1 MYPKFNWWVGI
12 VEDRADPAMLGRCRV
27 RIIGYHT
34 EDKNELPTVDLPWA
48 VPVTPTTSPGISGI
62 GETPSFVQGTTVLG
76 FFSDGEDEQLPVII
90 GTLPGK
96 PRNKRDKDIGF
107 SDPSG
112 KYPRSETGTGLN
124 GLQESDLS
132 RLARNAIAEGHVSLA
147 NKRAARQEAIPRAA
161 APHVESVASDIP
173 GAVYDRE
180 VWEEPHPRFGDA
192 SYTYNSSNQRPNFD
206 NKCSVYPYNKVNET
220 EGGHVFEIDDTPNNE
235 RIHEYHTAG
244 TFYEIQADGSKITKV
259 VGDEYEITLKDKKV
273 YIKGSCDVTI
283 GGDARMLVTGDMYQ
297 EIGGNLFTTVA
308 GNRVTKIIGNDLT
321 EVLSGQNS
329 SIKRDQALRVG
340 GSKTDSVIKDSTTTV
355 GGNSFATTGGNVTSI
370 SVGSTSHTSIL
381 GYKVMSTTGNVSM
394 NAPVGDFKALSL
406 NMSLSAALNQTVTA
420 AVQLVEASTIQTL
433 SAVASQMIT
442 TPLQTIVAASRNITG
457 VTSHT
462 GAYTITGNLTVLGTA
477 SGTIVRQ
484 GSIILGTHKH
494 TVGGSAAPLTG
505 TPKP

>member
-1 MYPKFNWWVGI
+1 M
-12 VEDRADPAMLGRCRV
+12 
-27 RIIGYHT
+27 
-34 EDKNELPTVDLPWA
+34 
-48 VPVTPTTSPGISGI
+48 
-62 GETPSFVQGTTVLG
+62 
-76 FFSDGEDEQLPVII
+76 
-90 GTLPGK
+90 
-96 PRNKRDKDIGF
+96 
-107 SDPSG
+107 
-112 KYPRSETGTGLN
+112 
-124 GLQESDLS
+124 
-132 RLARNAIAEGHVSLA
+132 
-147 NKRAARQEAIPRAA
+147 
-161 APHVESVASDIP
+161 
-173 GAVYDRE
+173 
-180 VWEEPHPRFGDA
+180 
-192 SYTYNSSNQRPNFD
+192 
-206 NKCSVYPYNKVNET
+206 NET

-308 GNRVTKIIGNDLT
+308 GNRVTKIVGNDLT
-321 EVLSGQNS
+321 EVLSGQSTNVSRDS
-329 SIKRDQALRVG
+329 SFRTG
-340 GSKTDSVIKDSTTTV
+340 GNNTDTIIGDNTQTI
-355 GGNSFATTGGNVTSI
+355 GGNSFKTVGGNVTSI

-394 NAPVGDFKALSL
+394 NAPLGDFKALSL

-420 AVQLVEASTIQTL
+420 AVQLIEGSTNQTL
-433 SAVASQMIT
+433 SGVITQSIVSPIQLLVAATSQSTT
-442 TPLQTIVAASRNITG
+442 TPVQSISAGSRNITG

-505 TPKP
+505 TPTP